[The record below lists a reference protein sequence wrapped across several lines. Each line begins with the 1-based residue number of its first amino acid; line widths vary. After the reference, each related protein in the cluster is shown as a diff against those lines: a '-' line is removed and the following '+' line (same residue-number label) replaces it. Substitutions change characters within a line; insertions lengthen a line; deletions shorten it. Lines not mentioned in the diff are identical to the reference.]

1 MATKKP
7 SIAPIGIGNRN
18 PVKTVEDFING
29 AASSTNQEETSA
41 AAAPA
46 SPTDV
51 LKDKKKQ
58 IPLMILPAL
67 LQELDA
73 ELTKGGV
80 GHSRAAWICQA
91 IREKLDR
98 DNG

>member
-7 SIAPIGIGNRN
+7 SIAPIGIGNR
-18 PVKTVEDFING
+18 KATKSVEDFING
-29 AASSTNQEETSA
+29 AAASTNQEEPA
-41 AAAPA
+41 AAASA
-46 SPTDV
+46 SPTDG

-58 IPLMILPAL
+58 IPLMILPTL
-67 LQELDA
+67 LLELDA